1 MEKTDLASAYRRLR
15 SSNRKTKKRALKII
29 KAHKKVLCQKGL
41 MPKF

>member
-29 KAHKKVLCQKGL
+29 KAHKKINKEK
-41 MPKF
+41 P

>member
-29 KAHKKVLCQKGL
+29 NFKS
-41 MPKF
+41 PS